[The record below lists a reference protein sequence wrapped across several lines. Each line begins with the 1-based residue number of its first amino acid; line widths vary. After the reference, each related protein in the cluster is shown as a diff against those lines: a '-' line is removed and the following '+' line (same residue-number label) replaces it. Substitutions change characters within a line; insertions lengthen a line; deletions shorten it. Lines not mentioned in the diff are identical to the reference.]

1 MQRSCDRLVKI
12 KLTRSLGVSFCFVL
26 LFRFS
31 LSFLVVRPYYL
42 LYTVCVS
49 NFAFLQAISKEL
61 NIKFTK
67 RRINNCNA
75 YSLDKQFKP
84 ILRTTLH
91 YYNTHHLELSKDQQI
106 SKLLAQVEDMK
117 HVLGR
122 NINLL
127 LEREQK
133 LDRLVNKSNQLKEET
148 QVFKKRAQQVKKQES
163 YKNYKYA
170 ALILFIIMIFI
181 YLILATACNGVTLS
195 GCKRSS

>member
-1 MQRSCDRLVKI
+1 M
-12 KLTRSLGVSFCFVL
+12 
-26 LFRFS
+26 
-31 LSFLVVRPYYL
+31 
-42 LYTVCVS
+42 
-49 NFAFLQAISKEL
+49 QAISKEL
-61 NIKFTK
+61 NIKFNK

-75 YSLDKQFKP
+75 YALDKQFKP
-84 ILRTTLH
+84 VLRTTLH
-91 YYNTHHLELSKDQQI
+91 YYNTHHNELSKDQQI

-163 YKNYKYA
+163 WKNYKYA
-170 ALILFIIMIFI
+170 ALILFIIMILI
-181 YLILATACNGVTLS
+181 YLILATACGGVTLS
-195 GCKRSS
+195 GCKKT

>member
-1 MQRSCDRLVKI
+1 M
-12 KLTRSLGVSFCFVL
+12 
-26 LFRFS
+26 
-31 LSFLVVRPYYL
+31 
-42 LYTVCVS
+42 
-49 NFAFLQAISKEL
+49 
-61 NIKFTK
+61 
-67 RRINNCNA
+67 
-75 YSLDKQFKP
+75 DKQFKP
-84 ILRTTLH
+84 VLRTTLH

-133 LDRLVNKSNQLKEET
+133 LDRLVDKSNQLKEET

-181 YLILATACNGVTLS
+181 YLILATACGGVTLS
-195 GCKRSS
+195 GCKKT

>member
-1 MQRSCDRLVKI
+1 
-12 KLTRSLGVSFCFVL
+12 
-26 LFRFS
+26 
-31 LSFLVVRPYYL
+31 
-42 LYTVCVS
+42 
-49 NFAFLQAISKEL
+49 
-61 NIKFTK
+61 
-67 RRINNCNA
+67 
-75 YSLDKQFKP
+75 
-84 ILRTTLH
+84 
-91 YYNTHHLELSKDQQI
+91 
-106 SKLLAQVEDMK
+106 MK

-163 YKNYKYA
+163 WKNYKYA

-181 YLILATACNGVTLS
+181 YLILATACGGVTLS